1 MLINTQQL
9 VISLLCLATLGC
21 TVAPAEKPLSAKS
34 TAASIVAKDPTSS
47 EFSAF
52 LIKHGYDQSSLP
64 LQVWDIDSLTLSAF
78 FFHSKLD
85 VAKQQLALAKLS
97 VQTAGAKPLPTLNAD
112 LARSNQANGDIRPWS
127 YGLTIDIPI
136 QTNNKRSY
144 KIKKAEKNV
153 DIAQLD
159 LAETAWQ
166 LRSQIADDLIA
177 YYQSQ
182 AEITLLEEEL
192 SIQNSIVNM
201 LQKRFDI
208 GMASSTELSRARLAA
223 LESQHQVNNK
233 QALTQQIEIRLASDA
248 GLTMEQFSQ
257 INIKNLSLAETLTH
271 QKATLQNEFKYE
283 TLREQALLNRI
294 DLRRR
299 MVQYN
304 AAEIEIK
311 LQAAKQIPDIT
322 LSPGILFEFG
332 DKIWSLGFSSL
343 LNMLKQNS
351 TLIEEAKQLR
361 AIEGAAFENLQADII
376 ATVAQAQSE
385 YQAALQNAEQAIKT
399 LRNQQDITD
408 KMQQQFNN
416 GLIGKLDLAGYQLNT
431 VAAKQQLLASQF
443 AQLKAANALE
453 NAMHRPLYSKFKM
466 PLQPQVSVNDDK

>member
-1 MLINTQQL
+1 
-9 VISLLCLATLGC
+9 
-21 TVAPAEKPLSAKS
+21 
-34 TAASIVAKDPTSS
+34 IVAKDPTSI
-47 EFSAF
+47 EFNAF
-52 LIKHGYDQSSLP
+52 LIKHGYNQASLP
-64 LQVWDIDSLTLSAF
+64 LQVWDTDSLTLSAL

-85 VAKQQLALAKLS
+85 IAKQQLALAKLS

-112 LARSNQANGDIRPWS
+112 IARTNQANEDIRPWS

-177 YYQSQ
+177 YHQSQ

-192 SIQNSIVNM
+192 SVQNNIVNM

-208 GMASSTELSRARLAA
+208 GMVSSTELSRARLNA
-223 LESQHQVNNK
+223 LKSLNQFKNK
-233 QALTQQIEIRLASDA
+233 QALSQQLEIRLASDA
-248 GLTMEQFSQ
+248 GLTVEQFSQ
-257 INIKNLSLAETLTH
+257 INIKNLSLAETLAH
-271 QKATLQNEFKYE
+271 QKAALQNEFKYE
-283 TLREQALLNRI
+283 TLKEQALLNRI

-299 MVQYN
+299 MAQYN

-311 LQAAKQIPDIT
+311 LQAAKQIPDIR

-343 LNMLKQNS
+343 LNMLKQNP

-361 AIEGAAFENLQADII
+361 AIEGAAFEDLQADII
-376 ATVAQAQSE
+376 ATVARTQSE
-385 YQAALQNAEQAIKT
+385 YQAAEQNTEQAIKT
-399 LRNQQDITD
+399 LHNQQDIAD

-453 NAMHRPLYSKFKM
+453 NAMHKPLYSKFKM
-466 PLQPQVSVNDDK
+466 PLQPQVSVNDDQ